1 MSATVK
7 GLLRHLGGVPVT
19 SGQDISGSTYFVD
32 GNSGNDANNGSS
44 WENAF
49 KTLAVAFAASHAD
62 IARGADRWARRN
74 TIYIAG
80 DSFAEDLIIFPQKTD
95 VIGVGSKD
103 GYSMATILGNHVPA
117 NSAQGTRFINVGFEP
132 VTAGIIMSLS
142 ASQWGAQFIGCEF
155 RAAGTLVA
163 TQAILSTACAH
174 VQIIDCDFIGAFTG
188 DVIDIAAG
196 HASGFK
202 ILENRIVG
210 GANDGIVVSGVATI
224 TGSRRGLIARNII
237 DVAAKT
243 IDTRA
248 TSVFSVVDNI
258 LISAN
263 AIGATSYVIDLTF
276 AAKNILTGNDVS
288 VGIPSW
294 TTVA

>member
-1 MSATVK
+1 MTTFSDGVFQY
-7 GLLRHLGGVPVT
+7 GGHPVGNLPDG
-19 SGQDISGSTYFVD
+19 SGTAYFVD
-32 GNSGNDANNGSS
+32 GNSGASGQTGKS
-44 WENAF
+44 WHAALD
-49 KTLAVAFAASHAD
+49 TFAEAAALSHAD

-74 TIYIAG
+74 TIFIAG
-80 DSFAEDLIIFPQKTD
+80 DSLTEDLVAFPQKTD

-103 GYSMATILGNHVPA
+103 GYPMANILGNHVIA
-117 NSAQGTRFINVGFEP
+117 NAALGTRFFNVGFEP
-132 VTAGIIMSLS
+132 VAAGDIMQVG
-142 ASQWGAQFIGCEF
+142 ASQWGVQFIGCEF
-155 RAAGTLVA
+155 RAAGTLVGVS
-163 TQAILSTACAH
+163 AIQLTACAH
-174 VQIIDCDFIGAFTG
+174 AKILDCDFIGAFTG

-196 HASGFK
+196 HASGLQ
-202 ILENRIVG
+202 ILRNRIIG

-224 TGSRRGLIARNII
+224 TGARRGLIADNYIS
-237 DVAAKT
+237 VAAKT

-248 TSVFSVVDNI
+248 TSVFDVINNI

-263 AIGATSYVIDLTF
+263 TIGATSYVIDLTF

>member
-1 MSATVK
+1 MTTFADGVFQY
-7 GLLRHLGGVPVT
+7 GGQPVGSQPDG
-19 SGQDISGSTYFVD
+19 SGTTYFVD
-32 GNSGNDANNGSS
+32 GNSGLDGNDGKS
-44 WENAF
+44 WEHAY

-62 IARGADRWARRN
+62 IARGSDRWARRN

-80 DSFAEDLIIFPQKTD
+80 DSFAEDLVIFPQKTD

-103 GYSMATILGNHVPA
+103 GYSKANILGNHVPA

-132 VTAGIIMSLS
+132 VTAGIIMTLTG
-142 ASQWGAQFIGCEF
+142 SQWGAQFLGCEF
-155 RAAGTLVA
+155 RAAGTLTA
-163 TQAILSTACAH
+163 TQAIKSTACAH
-174 VQIIDCDFIGAFTG
+174 VLIKDCYFTGAFSG
-188 DVIDIAAG
+188 DVIEIAAG
-196 HASGFK
+196 HASDFT
-202 ILENRIVG
+202 IMNNRIIG
-210 GANDGIVVSGVATI
+210 GANDGIRVTGVASVE
-224 TGSRRGLIARNII
+224 GSRRGLIARNII
-237 DVAAKT
+237 DVAAIT

-248 TSVFSVVDNI
+248 TSVFDVVDNI

-263 AIGATSYVIDLTF
+263 AIGATSYIIDLTY